1 METMGSYTQCAFYES
16 VVNGC
21 TSSINKIGGSFNETI
36 ICRNVSELLEK
47 QTLERDQLENIL
59 YPEEN
64 DTIKCVK
71 PCKTTS
77 FDVTFEKMHKNV
89 KKFNKRGN
97 EHKDVFYLNICYNE
111 FVIETKQ
118 EYFLMDLAG
127 LMSTVGGFLG
137 LFLGSSC
144 VSIIDWIGNHFKK
157 CMG

>member
-1 METMGSYTQCAFYES
+1 METMRSYTQCAFYES
-16 VVNGC
+16 VVNEC

-77 FDVTFEKMHKNV
+77 FDVTLEKMHKNV
-89 KKFNKRGN
+89 QKFNKRGN
-97 EHKDVFYLNICYNE
+97 KDKDAFYLKICYDE

-144 VSIIDWIGNHFKK
+144 VSIIDCIGNHFKK

>member
-47 QTLERDQLENIL
+47 QSLGRDQLENIL

-64 DTIKCVK
+64 DTIKCAK

-77 FDVTFEKMHKNV
+77 FDVTFEEMHKNV
-89 KKFNKRGN
+89 QKFNKRG
-97 EHKDVFYLNICYNE
+97 KDKHAFYLNFYYNWKS
-111 FVIETKQ
+111 FCQ
-118 EYFLMDLAG
+118 FLKLR
-127 LMSTVGGFLG
+127 SKV
-137 LFLGSSC
+137 
-144 VSIIDWIGNHFKK
+144 V
-157 CMG
+157 